1 MPTIPDTHRDL
12 VEAPLIAS
20 LATVG
25 PDGTPQ
31 VTAIWFVAEGNTIEL
46 SLLATRQKYKNMVAR
61 PQATLFLIDP
71 KNPFRTL
78 EIRGTAEAG
87 EDPDLAL
94 FEKVVRHY
102 GHEPASFPV
111 PNEGRV
117 AITLRPTRVV
127 AQG

>member
-1 MPTIPDTHRDL
+1 MPTIPESHRDL
-12 VEAPLIAS
+12 AEAPLIAS
-20 LATVG
+20 LATLS

-31 VTAIWFVAEGNTIEL
+31 VTAIWFVAEGNTIKL
-46 SLLATRQKYKNMVAR
+46 SLVTARQKYKNMIAR

-71 KNPFRTL
+71 KNPYRTL
-78 EIRGTAEAG
+78 EIRGTVEVG

-102 GHEPASFPV
+102 GQEPASFPA
-111 PNEGRV
+111 PREGRV

-127 AQG
+127 TQG